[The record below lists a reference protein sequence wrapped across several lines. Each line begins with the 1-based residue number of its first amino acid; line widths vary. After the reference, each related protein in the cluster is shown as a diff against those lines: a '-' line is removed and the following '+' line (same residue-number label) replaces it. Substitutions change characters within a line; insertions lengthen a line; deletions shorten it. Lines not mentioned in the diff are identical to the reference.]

1 MQRIDVKALMQK
13 YSLRGETKQGVRPLR
28 SGSIE
33 EKEEIPSGDV
43 MSLSYEEFIK
53 ANLAVKI
60 RSHLLGEVIFLVS
73 SEEAVDQVEADYVC
87 YLPDEV
93 LALQSLTPEEI
104 AGYLQISPR
113 TIESWVWRGKIPH
126 IKIGRC
132 VRFDLGQIQEWLK
145 AKTVG
150 AMDTQS
156 TAHQA

>member
-13 YSLRGETKQGVRPLR
+13 YSLRGETEQGVRPLC

-60 RSHLLGEVIFLVS
+60 KSRLLGEVIFLVS
-73 SEEAVDQVEADYVC
+73 SEEVSGQVEADYVC

-93 LALQSLTPEEI
+93 LALQGLTPEEI
-104 AGYLQISPR
+104 KKVHL
-113 TIESWVWRGKIPH
+113 
-126 IKIGRC
+126 IKKSFGGII
-132 VRFDLGQIQEWLK
+132 V
-145 AKTVG
+145 
-150 AMDTQS
+150 
-156 TAHQA
+156 H